1 MQSRRHIWTVLS
13 LGLLTLVATFVAAAP
28 PVKRARPPKFP
39 KSVTDVFFPD
49 AREKLVGDKPQ
60 RVAPAVE
67 APVPAIENAPT
78 DAPSGGNGAWS
89 KLISA
94 EAIEDEIK
102 AQERLLGA
110 AVASAAGFKGGGYQ
124 QARAALSVLA
134 VLFAIDAEYGQPMR
148 WQREAAVARDQFA
161 RAGFNCKVG
170 TDASFKEAQARHEEL
185 ATLVRG
191 GSLDARGKPA
201 ESGWSQVA
209 DRAPL
214 MKRLE
219 QAYEQG
225 LAPWTASSGEFNRRL
240 DRVAHEAQLVAALA
254 AVIQRDGYEFADDE
268 SYREPAEA
276 MRTGAIAVREATANK
291 NFDQARQAVSQIG
304 KSCTTCHEGYRN

>member
-1 MQSRRHIWTVLS
+1 MQSRRQIWTGLS
-13 LGLLTLVATFVAAAP
+13 LGLLTLVAAFAAAAP
-28 PVKRARPPKFP
+28 PVKRARPPQFP
-39 KSVTDVFFPD
+39 KSVADAFFPD
-49 AREKLVGDKPQ
+49 AREKLVGDKRQ
-60 RVAPAVE
+60 RAAPTVE
-67 APVPAIENAPT
+67 APLPATEIAPT
-78 DAPSGGNGAWS
+78 DAPSGNDAWS
-89 KLISA
+89 QLITA

-102 AQERLLGA
+102 AQERQLGA
-110 AVASAAGFKGGGYQ
+110 AVASAANFKGGGYQ
-124 QARAALSVLA
+124 QARTALSLLA

-225 LAPWTASSGEFNRRL
+225 LAPWSANAGEFNRRL

-254 AVIQRDGYEFADDE
+254 AVIQREGYEFADDE